1 MAKEKKKTKKRFR
14 IWKVIGLTFLLMISS
29 VVGGG
34 VGYLKYLQS
43 TMNQS
48 IGEETFDKKKIVK
61 NKGVQEKE
69 EYWTV
74 ALFGLDARDATLGKG
89 NRSDSIMI
97 ATLNKATKEVILTS
111 IYRDSFV
118 EIPGYG
124 YDKLTHAYAFG
135 GPELAINTLNYNF
148 DLDIQDY
155 ITVNFAVTEKIINQL
170 GGVEVDVKSD
180 EVKWLNGYV
189 RSLAREG
196 ADTRV
201 EFIDG
206 PGRQVL
212 TGSQAVAYARIRYT
226 DGGDYKR
233 AKRQRTIL
241 NATFEKAK
249 DADLLQLNDII
260 KTMFAHINTNLS
272 MQDILLLV
280 KDINKYVIKDS
291 QGFPYHTKNAR
302 VNTCSYT
309 EQKIAVDI
317 PTMLAEDLKTLHY
330 HLYGVGSPSTVK
342 GLSDSYLGED
352 NGIANKGN
360 GGEEEERLEGTT
372 TEVVGEETTEE
383 EVPSTT
389 ETVDVPVDPDKQYTP
404 SADVQRISDYLS
416 SQVEYLGY

>member
-1 MAKEKKKTKKRFR
+1 MAKGKKKKVS
-14 IWKVIGLTFLLMISS
+14 ILKVIGITFLLMISAG
-29 VVGGG
+29 VGGG
-34 VGYLKYLQS
+34 LGYFHYLYS
-43 TMNQS
+43 TMNNHS
-48 IGEETFDKKKIVK
+48 EVKFDKKKIVK
-61 NKGVQEKE
+61 NEGVQEKE

-74 ALFGLDARDATLGKG
+74 ALFGLDARDSTLGKG

-148 DLDIQDY
+148 DLDIKDY
-155 ITVNFAVTEKIINQL
+155 VTVNFAVTEKIINQL
-170 GGVEVDVKSD
+170 GGVEVDVKKD

-196 ADTRV
+196 ADTKV

-206 PGRQVL
+206 PGYQTL

-226 DGGDYKR
+226 NGGDYKR

-249 DADLLQLNDII
+249 TADLLQLNEII
-260 KTMFAHINTNLS
+260 QTMFAHINTNLS
-272 MQDILLLV
+272 MQDILSLI
-280 KDINKYVIKDS
+280 KDINKYEIKDS

-302 VNTCSYT
+302 VNTCSYK
-309 EQKIAVDI
+309 EHKIAVDI

-330 HLYGVGSPSTVK
+330 HLYGVGRPSTVK
-342 GLSDSYLGED
+342 GISDSYLGED

-360 GGEEEERLEGTT
+360 GGEEEERIEGSSNLGIAVDDESS
-372 TEVVGEETTEE
+372 TEDVVEEQ
-383 EVPSTT
+383 PI
-389 ETVDVPVDPDKQYTP
+389 DPDKQYTP
-404 SADVQRISDYLS
+404 SADVQRISDYLTEQAGVS
-416 SQVEYLGY
+416 SY

>member
-1 MAKEKKKTKKRFR
+1 MAKEKKIKKKRVR
-14 IWKVIGLTFLLMISS
+14 IFKVIGIVVLFLISATIGGGAGYFHYMISLS
-29 VVGGG
+29 NHNTD
-34 VGYLKYLQS
+34 Y
-43 TMNQS
+43 
-48 IGEETFDKKKIVK
+48 TFDEKKIVK
-61 NKGVQEKE
+61 NEGVQEKV

-74 ALFGLDARDATLGKG
+74 AIFGIDARDATLGKG

-148 DLDIQDY
+148 DLDIKDY

-170 GGVEVDVKSD
+170 GGVEVDVQKD

-196 ADTRV
+196 ADTKV

-206 PGRQVL
+206 PGLQTL

-226 DGGDYKR
+226 NGGDYKR
-233 AKRQRTIL
+233 AKRQRTII
-241 NATFEKAK
+241 NAAFEKAK
-249 DADLLQLNDII
+249 TADLFQLNDII
-260 KTMFAHINTNLS
+260 QTMFSHINTNLS
-272 MQDILLLV
+272 MQEILSLV
-280 KDINKYVIKDS
+280 KDVSSYTIKDS

-309 EQKIAVDI
+309 EHKIAVDI
-317 PTMLAEDLKTLHY
+317 PTMLSEDLKTLHY
-330 HLYGVGSPSTVK
+330 HLYGVGTPSTAK
-342 GLSDSYLGED
+342 GISDSYLGED
-352 NGIANKGN
+352 NGIANRGN
-360 GGEEEERLEGTT
+360 GGAEEELLEGNTSGEIVEG
-372 TEVVGEETTEE
+372 TEYAETSEETTEMVE
-383 EVPSTT
+383 A
-389 ETVDVPVDPDKQYTP
+389 PVDPDKQYTP
-404 SADVQRISDYLS
+404 SADVQRISDYLTEQAGVS
-416 SQVEYLGY
+416 SY